1 MHKWYKL
8 PRRCATLQITSNRW
22 ISPGNFNCSTA
33 QLSLV
38 FFHAFPYSPGEL
50 LPQRPQPKHCVF
62 FLRALRQDHLGRPSV
77 RRDRQFAKPA
87 KSAKAAGHNADVFFW
102 ATPKLPWRE
111 DVVKCFPRLF
121 KKALRFEMMFR
132 KKYEEEQCLIW
143 RTCIP
148 ISSPTS
154 TLCRETSHGAL
165 THDAVSGCICRA
177 DTRTKQNLK
186 RKTQ

>member
-1 MHKWYKL
+1 MQVAPKMCHPTNHKQQNEYHL
-8 PRRCATLQITSNRW
+8 AIATGLFQ
-22 ISPGNFNCSTA
+22 ST
-33 QLSLV
+33 
-38 FFHAFPYSPGEL
+38 PYSPGQL
-50 LPQRPQPKHCVF
+50 LPQHPQPKQCVF

-132 KKYEEEQCLIW
+132 KKYEEEQCLI
-143 RTCIP
+143 
-148 ISSPTS
+148 
-154 TLCRETSHGAL
+154 
-165 THDAVSGCICRA
+165 
-177 DTRTKQNLK
+177 
-186 RKTQ
+186 